1 MIDAAESGSRFMLH
15 PTVGARQ
22 DAPQFY
28 CRPNQLRQGARC
40 AVRLLRS
47 GRGNRSMGRPLVIGD

>member
-28 CRPNQLRQGARC
+28 CRPTQLRQGAR
-40 AVRLLRS
+40 
-47 GRGNRSMGRPLVIGD
+47 